1 MVFDLG
7 EVGINRLQFFSLS
20 SQQGDADIQSKF
32 LQDVNRSGIANEQVD
47 GVVNR
52 PSRGVLDRHK
62 AQGGFPAEDGLEH
75 PIDGGTGDQVG
86 FFSESLAG
94 EDS

>member
-1 MVFDLG
+1 MRVRRRLLGSDGRAGYGNQRGIWMVDLQPVGMVFDLG

-20 SQQGDADIQSKF
+20 SHQGDADIQSKL

-52 PSRGVLDRHK
+52 PSR
-62 AQGGFPAEDGLEH
+62 
-75 PIDGGTGDQVG
+75 
-86 FFSESLAG
+86 
-94 EDS
+94 